1 MFCLTKIV
9 NILWTGGWDS
19 TFRVVSLA
27 DKEVTIQPYYLCDN
41 RKSEKLELDSIRK
54 IQQDLGRHPDTRCTF
69 LPLILHQVKD
79 ITPDDQISKDYHT
92 VLKTDFFG
100 SQYDWLARFAK
111 TIDNLELSIHK
122 DDTAYVIIQKY
133 GKLISHHDPM
143 IGQYY
148 TIDPEAS
155 SPEVNRLFGNFRFPM
170 LEMSKL
176 DMKEW
181 AEQNGY
187 TDIMNKTWF
196 CHKPRNGKPC
206 GTCNPCIYTIE
217 EGLSERLDDEALRR
231 YKMHKRMLPI
241 KNTFVY
247 RGMRKIYRTV
257 VTPFK

>member
-1 MFCLTKIV
+1 MKIV
-9 NILWTGGWDS
+9 NILWSGGWDS
-19 TFRVVSLA
+19 TFRAVSLA
-27 DKEVTIQPYYLCDN
+27 DKEVANQPYYLCDN
-41 RKSEKLELDSIRK
+41 RQSEEIELNTIHT
-54 IQQDLGRHPDTRCTF
+54 IQKDLLHHSTTKCTF
-69 LPLILHQVKD
+69 LPIILYPVKD
-79 ITPDDQISKDYHT
+79 IAPDRDITRDYHK

-111 TIDNLELSIHK
+111 TIDNLELSIHQ
-122 DDTAYVIIQKY
+122 DDTAYVVIQKY
-133 GKLISHHDPM
+133 GKLISHNDPV

-181 AEQNGY
+181 AERNGY
-187 TDIMNKTWF
+187 TEIMYKTWF
-196 CHKPRNGKPC
+196 CHKPRNGKSC

-217 EGLSERLDDEALRR
+217 EGLGERLDDEALRR
-231 YKMHKRMLPI
+231 YRINKRMLPL

-247 RGMRKIYRTV
+247 RGVRKIYRTV
-257 VTPFK
+257 ITPFK